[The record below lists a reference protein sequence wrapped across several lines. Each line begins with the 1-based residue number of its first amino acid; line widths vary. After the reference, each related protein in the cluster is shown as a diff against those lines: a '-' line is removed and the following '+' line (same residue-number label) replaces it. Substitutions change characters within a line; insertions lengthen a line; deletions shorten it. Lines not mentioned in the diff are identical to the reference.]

1 MRRPRTWCVAQ
12 LSTTRDSPA
21 ARQWSVRLTAGA
33 IHNCGYGSF
42 DHNTIAGTAFGSK
55 ITPKNSNDG
64 WCVSWLCAPT
74 SPHAACDAPRLIHRL
89 YLLRPTPE
97 LWTGTLGHRTQIVFT
112 RDISMILLQ
121 LDLRNGSLVVESGT
135 GSGSL
140 TASGTFGSLC
150 VSLCLTRRV
159 AGVAGVCGG
168 ADGSCVH
175 V

>member
-1 MRRPRTWCVAQ
+1 M
-12 LSTTRDSPA
+12 
-21 ARQWSVRLTAGA
+21 RLTAGS

-42 DHNTIAGTAFGSK
+42 EHNKIVGTAFGSK
-55 ITPKNSNDG
+55 IAPKNNDDG
-64 WCVSWLCAPT
+64 WCVLWLSAHACLSACVCAAA
-74 SPHAACDAPRLIHRL
+74 SHAACDTPSLFHRL

-140 TASGTFGSLC
+140 TASGTFGNLGF
-150 VSLCLTRRV
+150 VV
-159 AGVAGVCGG
+159 
-168 ADGSCVH
+168 
-175 V
+175 